1 MESNVLSW
9 NQALEKGNEP
19 RLYSYL
25 AANISLGEYEA
36 KLDFKVWPRKISGI
50 CCYYT
55 QMDTG
60 VKFQLTVYRRQ
71 KDELYMIEGCD
82 IDFKTANYPA
92 YYHIKVDLNSKGN
105 ITFKHAVASPC
116 S

>member
-1 MESNVLSW
+1 METNVLSW

-25 AANISLGEYEA
+25 TANIPLGEYEA
-36 KLDFKVWPRKISGI
+36 KLDFKLWAKKVSGI
-50 CCYYT
+50 CCYFT
-55 QMDTG
+55 QKDTG

-71 KDELYMIEGCD
+71 KDELYKIEGCD
-82 IDFKTANYPA
+82 IDFKTSHCPA

-105 ITFKHAVASPC
+105 IAFKEAGASPFL
-116 S
+116 